1 MCCYNSE
8 TVQLLCTLHWA
19 AFQKNVEIALSIT
32 VISPYIDE
40 LDFIKLIIDY
50 ILFFTLYCCV
60 VNIKLHLILPRLAH
74 NNHITSIQLYFW
86 WEPHQPCHGVME
98 QQASLSLCMLFLWH
112 QQQQEAEH
120 YTLPSCFQVFW
131 AHPFSIN
138 CSKTCWWKSMTFHIP
153 SQ

>member
-8 TVQLLCTLHWA
+8 TVQLLYTLHWA
-19 AFQKNVEIALSIT
+19 AFQKNVEIAASVT

-74 NNHITSIQLYFW
+74 NNHIITSSCTSG
-86 WEPHQPCHGVME
+86 ENHTNHAME
-98 QQASLSLCMLFLWH
+98 SWSSKRACLSASSSCGTSSSRKQSTTLFPP
-112 QQQQEAEH
+112 A
-120 YTLPSCFQVFW
+120 SK
-131 AHPFSIN
+131 FSGL
-138 CSKTCWWKSMTFHIP
+138 IP